1 MLDLICLGSVSIDLY
16 YKGTSLTEDEG
27 RFELAIG
34 GKYYVDHF
42 YEGLGG
48 GGANIAIGVSKAGLK
63 SGLIA
68 KIGDNPFKSVICKK
82 LDDAHITYKEYCDI
96 EDEYTNI
103 SSILLNANGE
113 KTIINYRTPHETL
126 IKCADDYKKID
137 KTKAIYMANL
147 AKVSLDERIEILSY
161 AQSVGKKVFANLN
174 VTDCRRPLHEVMNF
188 FEKVDVLI
196 INAYEYADIVKSPYH
211 TIDFHS
217 NIIDTFIPF
226 TKKHLLVIT
235 DGRKG
240 SYAYHDSNV
249 FHQKAI
255 ESSKVLDTTGAGDAY
270 TAAFIAAYLMTSDIQ
285 KSMKAGAEYAVKI
298 LNKVGAN

>member
-16 YKGTSLTEDEG
+16 YKGTSLTEGEG

-48 GGANIAIGVSKAGLK
+48 GGANVAIGVSKAGLR

-68 KIGDNPFKSVICKK
+68 KIGDNPFKSLICKK
-82 LDDAHITYKEYCDI
+82 LDDARITHKEYCDI

-113 KTIINYRTPHETL
+113 KTIINYRTPHET
-126 IKCADDYKKID
+126 IMKCADDYKKID

-147 AKVSLDERIEILSY
+147 SKVSLTERIEILSY

-174 VTDCRRPLHEVMNF
+174 VTDCRRPIHEVMQF
-188 FEKVDVLI
+188 VEHVDALI
-196 INAYEYADIVKSPYH
+196 INGYEYADIVKMPYSS
-211 TIDFHS
+211 IDFNE
-217 NIIDTFIPF
+217 NIIDKFVPF
-226 TKKHLLVIT
+226 TKDHLLVIT
-235 DGRKG
+235 DGKKG
-240 SYAYHDSNV
+240 SYAYHRSKV
-249 FHQKAI
+249 YHQEAI
-255 ESSKVLDTTGAGDAY
+255 KVSKVLDTTGAGDAY
-270 TAAFIAAYLMTSDIQ
+270 TAGFIAEYIQ
-285 KSMKAGAEYAVKI
+285 SQKIETAMNSGAKHAVTI
-298 LNKVGAN
+298 LSKLGAN